1 MGRHLLV
8 VGDSLAFH
16 GPDRPYVLTDPRLF
30 PNVAAAQVGP
40 DVEVDLVA
48 RLGWTA
54 RDAWWAV
61 TKDPYVWGVVL
72 PRADALVITVGGMD
86 QLPAAIP
93 TYLRDG
99 IPYVRPAALR
109 RRVRD
114 AYRVLSPPAIR
125 LTGGHMR
132 QLPQK
137 ATDHY
142 LGRITQVVRHFR
154 PEMPVVLVA
163 PGVHQAPDYP
173 TDRHHQP
180 ALLAARRWADKHQT
194 GYIEIDDMIWPSLRD
209 GSANPDGIHY
219 SWRSHELVGE
229 AIARELKVVGFGDES
244 SAGSSTTPARRSLKT
259 PQARTGERRATPK
272 RRITTR

>member
-8 VGDSLAFH
+8 IGDSLAFH

-30 PNVAAAQVGP
+30 PNVAAENVGV
-40 DVEVDLVA
+40 DVEVDVVA

-114 AYRVLSPPAIR
+114 AYRVLSPLAIR
-125 LTGGHMR
+125 LSGGHLR
-132 QLPQK
+132 QLPQR

-142 LGRITQVVRHFR
+142 LGRIAQVVRHFN
-154 PEMPVVLVA
+154 PDIPVVLVG
-163 PGVHQAPDYP
+163 PGVHQATDYP

-194 GYIEIDDMIWPSLRD
+194 GYLEIDDLIAPSLAD

-219 SWRSHELVGE
+219 SWRSHQLIGE
-229 AIARELKVVGFGDES
+229 AIAQELAVVGFKGVAVS
-244 SAGSSTTPARRSLKT
+244 GGRATTARRRRNETK
-259 PQARTGERRATPK
+259 PRTSQRRATAE